1 MQAAQQESESPNE
14 AQGVVDKA
22 NEKPQADPAVEP
34 ELKPEPKT
42 DVEAAPEPELA
53 PATESPPAGEGKSAK
68 DKAPESAP
76 KDKKA
81 QDDAKAAREKQEKE
95 AKDRRSQVRKAVQ
108 IPAPEINKPPPKAS
122 TQPGVAKHDFAQG
135 SQVNIFENNA
145 KLQSSPDFF
154 DLNPVQRE
162 DLLGRIGFYK
172 GIVIDHSLS
181 NPVETGF
188 REVLQRQAPGTG
200 AGAQQNAVANPLYRK
215 PNFSGYYE
223 NYYSS
228 SESLHQVQ
236 KNGVVDIKS
245 SLNVVGGKAVSVGVG
260 ISGAYYDAQ
269 GSTDAAIKKKLYITA
284 NFLLPKVE
292 LSFDDSRPCASA
304 EFEAACEQALSA
316 DTEKGRFTALV
327 SILGKFGQFVA
338 TQTLVGGR
346 LFATDV
352 KEFTGNESESDVA
365 SRYAGRLKVSAE
377 SVTAS
382 FDSDTSVERSKETNS
397 RGNDKDEK
405 QSHTIQAVGGE
416 GAVVENAGQW
426 AESLYD
432 YRRWSAVQR
441 EKLIPSIDVLSKDL
455 SLRAWNT
462 LKAFAAKN
470 SAMQLIEEYKV
481 YFLFYGDYD
490 VKVGRLT
497 RSDIVIFKNNNSQ
510 HYLAMVGETPQN
522 GGVTGKPFDWAYQFL
537 WRVTPNGNIVS
548 AIPVNTG
555 FPGHEKTVD
564 FALTVL
570 GGLTD
575 KDGKPPETLEVGLRE
590 LGSAKY
596 QTWEFTGRG
605 ELRNPAFGSAYA
617 LAMPLDDKPVLKR
630 VQGDNDKPTF
640 WSTQRAMPA
649 DMEKIEARQVFG
661 KLRHP
666 SGLVLAIDGYE
677 DNTRSFVLSDRRR
690 VLLQPENGGKHQLW
704 HLRSDDGVIVS
715 ALSISS
721 NSASTPGDVYL
732 AQLAD
737 KSIAALAQDANA
749 KTFKTDGKGLACT
762 ADDANQPMYLSA
774 AVDADISGQ
783 RVEPVLDER
792 GALTFEL
799 LPAGTRPITYSVGL
813 TTQTSAQCERMKTVD
828 KRELKVDGY
837 LTGIEF
843 ILEERGKGRISLN
856 EYSRMRMRIS
866 VMRENGADTVER
878 KDESDKDA
886 VDRDFLCDED
896 GACDVDV
903 DGRFL
908 LLPEDPIYS
917 IRLRIHV
924 SPSAKRRLAF
934 EYQKVE
940 NGPWIGLSD
949 DNQGAKRLDVKD
961 IAVGYGLDAE
971 TRNGTKVLGVALAYD
986 SSAQL
991 LRPKLLRRLIG

>member
-1 MQAAQQESESPNE
+1 M
-14 AQGVVDKA
+14 
-22 NEKPQADPAVEP
+22 
-34 ELKPEPKT
+34 
-42 DVEAAPEPELA
+42 
-53 PATESPPAGEGKSAK
+53 
-68 DKAPESAP
+68 
-76 KDKKA
+76 
-81 QDDAKAAREKQEKE
+81 
-95 AKDRRSQVRKAVQ
+95 
-108 IPAPEINKPPPKAS
+108 
-122 TQPGVAKHDFAQG
+122 
-135 SQVNIFENNA
+135 
-145 KLQSSPDFF
+145 
-154 DLNPVQRE
+154 
-162 DLLGRIGFYK
+162 
-172 GIVIDHSLS
+172 IDHSLS

-223 NYYSS
+223 NYYTS

-304 EFEAACEQALSA
+304 EFEAACEKALSA
-316 DTEKGRFTALV
+316 DTEKDRFTALV
-327 SILGKFGQFVA
+327 SILGKFGQFVP

-352 KEFTGNESESDVA
+352 KEFIGNESESDVA

-382 FDSDTSVERSKETNS
+382 FDSDTSVERSQETNS
-397 RGNDKDEK
+397 RANDKDER
-405 QSHTIQAVGGE
+405 QNHTIQAVGGE

-462 LKAFAAKN
+462 LKSFAAQN

-490 VKVGRLT
+490 LKVGRLT

-522 GGVTGKPFDWAYQFL
+522 GGVTGKPFDWAYQLL

-570 GGLTD
+570 GSLPD
-575 KDGKPPETLEVGLRE
+575 KDAKPPETLEVGLRE

-630 VQGDNDKPTF
+630 VQGDDDRPTF

-649 DMEKIEARQVFG
+649 DMEKIESRKVFG

-690 VLLQPENGGKHQLW
+690 VLLQPDNGGKHQLW
-704 HLRSDDGVIVS
+704 HRRSDGVIVS

-737 KSIAALAQDANA
+737 KSIVAQAQNTAA
-749 KTFKTDGKGLACT
+749 KTFTTDGKGLACT
-762 ADDANQPMYLSA
+762 ADDANKPMYLSA
-774 AVDADISGQ
+774 VVDADISGQ
-783 RVEPVLDER
+783 RVEPGLDER
-792 GALTFEL
+792 GALTFEP
-799 LPAGTRPITYSVGL
+799 LPAGTRPITYSVGFS
-813 TTQTSAQCERMKTVD
+813 TQTTSKCERMKTVD

-843 ILEERGKGRISLN
+843 VLEERGKGRISLN

-866 VMRENGADTVER
+866 VMRENGADTVEL
-878 KDESDKDA
+878 KDEPDQDA

-896 GACDVDV
+896 GASDVDV

-924 SPSAKRRLAF
+924 SPSSKRRLAF

-940 NGPWIGLSD
+940 NGPWSGLSD
-949 DNQGAKRLDVKD
+949 DNQGAKRLDVND
-961 IAVGYGLDAE
+961 IAVGYGIDAE
-971 TRNGTKVLGVALAYD
+971 TRNGTKVLGVGLAYD
-986 SSAQL
+986 ASAQL